1 MIRYYQ
7 KREVNHMKKKYDY
20 ISLFGIYE
28 DLLEKEQSAFR
39 KYCDSLDNKDFEAY
53 SEAHQATRKVY
64 WKILNFVSVAD
75 LVFSGTASLEIGQMI
90 REDLDDQPIR

>member
-1 MIRYYQ
+1 
-7 KREVNHMKKKYDY
+7 MKKKYDY

-39 KYCDSLDNKDFEAY
+39 KSCYSINKEDFEAY
-53 SEAHQATRKVY
+53 LKAHQETRKVY
-64 WKILNFVSVAD
+64 RKILNFVSVAD
-75 LVFSGTASLEIGQMI
+75 LVFSGTASLEIGQMM

>member
-1 MIRYYQ
+1 
-7 KREVNHMKKKYDY
+7 MKKKYDY
-20 ISLFGIYE
+20 ISLFSIYE

-39 KYCDSLDNKDFEAY
+39 KYCHSLSKEDFEAY
-53 SEAHQATRKVY
+53 SEARQETRKVY

-90 REDLDDQPIR
+90 MEDKDGQPIK

>member
-1 MIRYYQ
+1 
-7 KREVNHMKKKYDY
+7 MKKTYDY

-28 DLLEKEQSAFR
+28 DLLDKEQSAFR
-39 KYCDSLDNKDFEAY
+39 KYCHSLSKEDFESY

-64 WKILNFVSVAD
+64 RKILNFVSVSD